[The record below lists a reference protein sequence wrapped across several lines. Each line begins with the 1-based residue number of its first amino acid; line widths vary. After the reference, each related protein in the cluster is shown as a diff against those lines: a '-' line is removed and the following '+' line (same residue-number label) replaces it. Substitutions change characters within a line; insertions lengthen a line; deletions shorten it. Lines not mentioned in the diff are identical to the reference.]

1 MKGGTA
7 MRLVPRSQE
16 EIITLAKAWG
26 KIARCEICHHLMV
39 GDVNGGFSV
48 GEFFVTPKMAKR
60 IKARIANVTAENLQS
75 FLSDERDAFLVA
87 QRKAIMDGQARKKAG
102 ISKLGQKRP
111 KL

>member
-60 IKARIANVTAENLQS
+60 IKARIANVAAENLQS
-75 FLSDERDAFLVA
+75 FLDDERDAFLVEHRA
-87 QRKAIMDGQARKKAG
+87 SILRGQAEKAKGKKT
-102 ISKLGQKRP
+102 LGQKRP